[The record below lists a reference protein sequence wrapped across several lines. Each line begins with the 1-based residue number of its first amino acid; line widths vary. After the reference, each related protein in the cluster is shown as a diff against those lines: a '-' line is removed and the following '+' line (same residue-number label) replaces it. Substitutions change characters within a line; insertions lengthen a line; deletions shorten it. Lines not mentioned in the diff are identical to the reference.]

1 LEFRLSLHSARV
13 ALNYAKQLLMPNWSV
28 KPHGY
33 LEQLKVDIQTDFRSR
48 LGQLAYL
55 NLNHLNRLVLL
66 HQ

>member
-1 LEFRLSLHSARV
+1 LEFRLSLHSAHV
-13 ALNYAKQLLMPNWSV
+13 ALNYARQLLIPNWSV

-48 LGQLAYL
+48 PRQLPDL